1 MVFCFCFSNLSTYFW
16 LCWVFVAASTLC
28 LVAAIGGSRSC
39 CRAQALGVRA
49 QYLWCMDLV
58 ALRHG
63 RPSQTGDRTRV
74 LCTGKQIL
82 YPSTSRE
89 VRNCF
94 SLPTLSSTVN
104 GTDSEQSEKPGE
116 VLRPHVSQKKLSCPS
131 PGSSPQPQDFPSS
144 PGGSSRFTA
153 IRHLHIHPG
162 MRIECECELLLPAT
176 SMVAPS

>member
-1 MVFCFCFSNLSTYFW
+1 MLGLGGGGNGEILVKGYERSVMSKFWIPNVHACVLSCSVFLTLVTPW
-16 LCWVFVAASTLC
+16 TVAHQ
-28 LVAAIGGSRSC
+28 V
-39 CRAQALGVRA
+39 
-49 QYLWCMDLV
+49 
-58 ALRHG
+58 
-63 RPSQTGDRTRV
+63 PSQTGDRTRV

-131 PGSSPQPQDFPSS
+131 PGSSPQPQDFPFS
-144 PGGSSRFTA
+144 PGGSSRFTT

-162 MRIECECELLLPAT
+162 M
-176 SMVAPS
+176 